1 MELRW
6 NGRTRDHVSDRTQR
20 VLSVLQQPAAGATS
34 SYEKNKKWIKDGTE
48 GPGHPCWAHGLPYFE
63 LGRGVTCALFAYR
76 VNAGG
81 EMALCPLRNAAV
93 FLSQDYQVTGTSVV
107 LGFDVAKIY
116 EKGAQTQAAGVV
128 CSRKLGAWYRCTFLM
143 QPRDERSGRRPRR
156 LVICLG
162 VSRVLPSL

>member
-116 EKGAQTQAAGVV
+116 IREGGADPGGWCRLFSKTRCLVPVHVFDAAQ
-128 CSRKLGAWYRCTFLM
+128 R
-143 QPRDERSGRRPRR
+143 
-156 LVICLG
+156 
-162 VSRVLPSL
+162 